1 MKKSIDITMPSLG
14 ADMSEGM
21 LVEWLIKVGDKV
33 KHGDIIAVL
42 ETQKG
47 AIDMEAYHD
56 GIITEL
62 LVQPVNTVPVGSVL
76 ARIDIDEKSPNES
89 KNQNTGT
96 EDIIKEPITT
106 AEISTEKTALEKTT
120 PEQIAPKK
128 IIDEPVL
135 LSAEALIEK
144 PPIKPQKK
152 TTEKLNINTNT
163 KNNSNNKTNR
173 VLASPIVRKIA
184 KAQQLDL
191 SMIKGSGPNGVI
203 ILKDIAQ
210 IASKIRLTEGEP
222 LANMRSAIS
231 AAMTKSKQEIP
242 HFYLSVD
249 LPINKAQQWLQQ
261 VNKDQTPQTHILLI
275 ALVLKAVAIS
285 LQKYPQ
291 LNGFYQKDHFELA
304 SEINIANVISL
315 RGGGVV
321 VPALRHVEQL
331 SVPEIMSALRDI
343 TRRSRAIE
351 RGERLRSSELMGAT
365 ITITNMGERGV
376 DQVFG
381 IIYPP
386 QVAIIGFGKVK
397 KVPQV
402 CNEKID
408 IGEQITLC
416 LSADHRVVDGM
427 LAAKFLNSLAKN
439 LQKPEQL

>member
-42 ETQKG
+42 ETQKC

-56 GIITEL
+56 GIITQL
-62 LVQPVNTVPVGSVL
+62 LVQPVNTVSVGSVL
-76 ARIDIDEKSPNES
+76 ARIEIEEKSLNES
-89 KNQNTGT
+89 KNQSIST
-96 EDIIKEPITT
+96 EGIIKEPVTT
-106 AEISTEKTALEKTT
+106 EQTT
-120 PEQIAPKK
+120 PEK
-128 IIDEPVL
+128 IIDEPVSL
-135 LSAEALIEK
+135 LAEALTEK
-144 PPIKPQKK
+144 PLIKSQKK
-152 TTEKLNINTNT
+152 STEKLNINT
-163 KNNSNNKTNR
+163 KTNR

-191 SMIKGSGPNGVI
+191 SRIKGSGPNGGI
-203 ILKDIAQ
+203 ILKDITQ
-210 IASKIRLTEGEP
+210 IAPKTRLTEGES
-222 LANMRSAIS
+222 LTNMRSAIA

-261 VNKDQTPQTHILLI
+261 ANKDKTPQTHILLI

-291 LNGFYQKDHFELA
+291 LNGFYQKDHFEPA

-315 RGGGVV
+315 RAGGVV

-331 SVPEIMSALRDI
+331 SVPEIMATLRDI

-386 QVAIIGFGKVK
+386 QVAIIGVGKVK

-402 CNEKID
+402 YDEKID

>member
-56 GIITEL
+56 GIITQL

-76 ARIDIDEKSPNES
+76 ARMDIEEKSLNES
-89 KNQNTGT
+89 KNQNTST

-106 AEISTEKTALEKTT
+106 EKIITKKTT
-120 PEQIAPKK
+120 PEKIAPEQITPEK

-135 LSAEALIEK
+135 LSAEALTEK
-144 PPIKPQKK
+144 PLIKSQKK
-152 TTEKLNINTNT
+152 STEKLNINT
-163 KNNSNNKTNR
+163 KTNR

-191 SMIKGSGPNGVI
+191 SRIKGSGPNGGI

-210 IASKIRLTEGEP
+210 IAPKTRLTEGEP
-222 LANMRSAIS
+222 LANMRNAIA

-261 VNKDQTPQTHILLI
+261 ANKDKTPQTHILLI

-365 ITITNMGERGV
+365 MTITNMGERGV

-386 QVAIIGFGKVK
+386 QVAIIGVGKVK

-402 CNEKID
+402 RDEKID